1 MLSVF
6 KRVPL
11 RYMGLDWLSN
21 GVSISE
27 APVPKKSPQHPGSV
41 AGEFRPRHLQRSRW
55 LLVYDPPGNLASL
68 NHGDL
73 QDQGGQKK
81 IHGFPKD
88 VTFSGLLSQM
98 TRLLPK
104 LYGIAEG
111 MCLLEMS
118 RCGNKPHSILN
129 QGRWL
134 WPDYMKSYDPS
145 AEFWLEQLQPRP
157 GHDRWTSFMGLRQ
170 LLPNS
175 VDDCSL
181 VQCSF
186 ADYMPFTV
194 TLFQMIILCNLCRL
208 LFMWYRFVAWIK
220 RSNQLPFFKSCSKIY
235 LSLAGVPLEGH
246 FSVPLTRFHSNCLQ
260 ALVQTLLFLQIV

>member
-6 KRVPL
+6 KSVPL

-27 APVPKKSPQHPGSV
+27 APVPKKSPQHLGSV

-73 QDQGGQKK
+73 QDQGGQENPMVFRRMS
-81 IHGFPKD
+81 HFRGCWNRWRGSFPSCMVLLRVCACWKWAGGE
-88 VTFSGLLSQM
+88 TNLIQFSI
-98 TRLLPK
+98 RW
-104 LYGIAEG
+104 
-111 MCLLEMS
+111 
-118 RCGNKPHSILN
+118 
-129 QGRWL
+129 WL

-175 VDDCSL
+175 VAHSSL
-181 VQCSF
+181 VESSF
-186 ADYMPFTV
+186 TDYMPFSV
-194 TLFQMIILCNLCRL
+194 TLFQMIILCRL
-208 LFMWYRFVAWIK
+208 LFMQYRFVAWIK

-235 LSLAGVPLEGH
+235 FNLAGVPLEGH